1 MAGKSPLNKC
11 KTTFHR
17 QILMRRTYLVFISA
31 PIPILTAARQHTR
44 PASIVSPRHCCQPL
58 NDCVFWLRPRRRL
71 ISARHAE
78 RAHSSDGLITD
89 SRADGGNCKRKK
101 AQKAKT
107 FSKVLGLAAVKA
119 SDCSLPAHSLRENE
133 RGVFSAAAAAAA
145 ARSRDSASLIKLQ
158 LLNFMPPV
166 RLQFESTS

>member
-31 PIPILTAARQHTR
+31 PIPILTAVRQHTR

-58 NDCVFWLRPRRRL
+58 NDCVFWQRPRRRS

-107 FSKVLGLAAVKA
+107 FSKVLGLAVVKA